1 MIIVDQENK
10 TILNN
15 YIEIF
20 INDSADCMNGILAR
34 TLDGTICTLGEYA
47 RLSRTQMVF
56 NEIVEAYTKGKVVV
70 DGDAG
75 AVLTVINL
83 VK

>member
-20 INDSADCMNGILAR
+20 INDSADCMNGIIAR
-34 TLDGTICTLGEYA
+34 TLDGTICVLGEYA

-56 NEIVEAYTKGKVVV
+56 DEIVEAYTKGISVFNMPKE
-70 DGDAG
+70 
-75 AVLTVINL
+75 
-83 VK
+83 